1 MRRIQLRS
9 VISRGGIS
17 LGNIWPMTPEQRFTK
32 IENFLGAVAEHQA
45 KQVEEIQEL
54 RRMHRS
60 LVVAVGKIA
69 ETLTEAQR
77 ATDEKLNALIDTVD
91 RIVRRNG
98 KDAF

>member
-1 MRRIQLRS
+1 
-9 VISRGGIS
+9 
-17 LGNIWPMTPEQRFTK
+17 MTPEQRFTK
-32 IENFLGAVAEHQA
+32 IENFLSTVAEHQA
-45 KQVEEIQEL
+45 KQTEEIQEL
-54 RRMHRS
+54 RRMHKS

-69 ETLTEAQR
+69 ETLSEAQR